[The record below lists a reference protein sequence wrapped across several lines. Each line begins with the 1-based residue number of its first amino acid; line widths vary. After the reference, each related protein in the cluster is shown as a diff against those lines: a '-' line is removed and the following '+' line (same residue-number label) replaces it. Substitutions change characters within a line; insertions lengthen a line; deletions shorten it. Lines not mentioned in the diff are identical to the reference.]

1 VIIHS
6 TPLMADWYIRY
17 LICQIETHNII
28 TMKVIQ
34 SGHQI
39 KRQLIIF
46 RRTCTPAILF
56 WEYTYSGSSNFGHFG
71 QIFWHILL
79 PYSC

>member
-1 VIIHS
+1 
-6 TPLMADWYIRY
+6 
-17 LICQIETHNII
+17 
-28 TMKVIQ
+28 MKVIQ